1 MGGGGGST
9 RMGCEDRRRRRGKVG
24 RARGKEGKTFE
35 QMTQERGS
43 TCLAALQLLTIVS
56 AQHQRHP
63 GM

>member
-1 MGGGGGST
+1 MGG
-9 RMGCEDRRRRRGKVG
+9 EDRRRRRGKVG
-24 RARGKEGKTFE
+24 RARNERGKEGKTFE